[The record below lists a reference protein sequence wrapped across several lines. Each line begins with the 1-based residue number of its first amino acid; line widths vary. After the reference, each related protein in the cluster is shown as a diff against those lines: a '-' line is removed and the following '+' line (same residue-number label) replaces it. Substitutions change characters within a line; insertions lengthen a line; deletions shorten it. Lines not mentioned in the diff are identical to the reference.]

1 MSNLIREQRLDKNG
15 VLNTKLVRAGKKDS
29 GARKG
34 IPSPVS
40 PSGSAK
46 VVAGSFA
53 ALMEKQRSHEVGV
66 ADWRDDADRELREL
80 CAGMKQPKKIKCS
93 DAEIFDVLE
102 VVSEENVLPLLSA
115 GVRSGKQAK
124 KLLKASG
131 LERLL
136 VDNSQQVKNL
146 KYWQMHP
153 RKAVMPQKQRAA
165 ARRDMYGSS
174 EGYGSLSMRLPQ
186 SA

>member
-29 GARKG
+29 GARTTF
-34 IPSPVS
+34 PAPVS
-40 PSGSAK
+40 PSFADRAA
-46 VVAGSFA
+46 AGSFK
-53 ALMEKQRSHEVGV
+53 ALLEKERSHEVGV
-66 ADWRDDADRELREL
+66 QDWREDADRELRAL
-80 CAGMKQPKKIKCS
+80 CAGMKQPKKLKCS

-124 KLLKASG
+124 KLLKANG
-131 LERLL
+131 LDRLL
-136 VDNSQQVKNL
+136 VDNSSQVKNL
-146 KYWQMHP
+146 KYWEMHP
-153 RKAVMPQKQRAA
+153 RKAVMPPKERTAA
-165 ARRDMYGSS
+165 KRDMYRSA
-174 EGYGSLSMRLPQ
+174 EGYGTLSMRLPQ